1 MIEPGAVEQKHNWT
15 LAFTDRPGSRLLGY
29 RVEQMTPSQYEI
41 YTGKLPY
48 TRAYFDSIKSGLVTH
63 FRREKPLTI
72 EDCLGVLSILS
83 THHHVARTGEFRLA
97 DPGFWVRV
105 PYGEAH
111 VLRGSRLVPVMPTA
125 LLAALSGRSEA
136 DLTELLRPL
145 LEDKAIRVLRNQ
157 KGTHGILLNDGFICV
172 HRFQGL
178 LRP

>member
-1 MIEPGAVEQKHNWT
+1 MIEQGAAKPKPNWA
-15 LAFTDRPGSRLLGY
+15 LAFIDRPDGRLLAW
-29 RVEQMTPSQYEI
+29 RAEQMAPSQYEI
-41 YTGKLPY
+41 YTGKLRY
-48 TRAYFDSIKSGLVTH
+48 TRTFFDSIKSGQVTH
-63 FRREKPLTI
+63 FRREKPLTL
-72 EDCLGVLSILS
+72 EDCLGVLAILS
-83 THHHVARTGEFRLA
+83 THHHIARTGEFRLA

-125 LLAALSGRSEA
+125 QLSALSGRSEA

-157 KGTHGILLNDGFICV
+157 KGTHGIMLNEGFVCV